1 MVDIEKIEVLA
12 EMNAFHIGI
21 IRGHN
26 ETFEKRRFFVIPAQ
40 AGIQK
45 DLKILDSRFHGNDN
59 FIPFTEKFN
68 KGLTIL
74 NHSVR
79 KSIGGTR
86 LDHVP
91 L

>member
-45 DLKILDSRFHGNDN
+45 LLKRLDSRLHGNDN
-59 FIPFTEKFN
+59 FIPFTEKF

-74 NHSVR
+74 NYSVR
-79 KSIGGTR
+79 ESIGGTR